1 MGDLEDREAPVTPL
15 AAELVGFTV
24 VSFVAGLLAGLV
36 VRAVR
41 S

>member
-1 MGDLEDREAPVTPL
+1 MEDGPVSAY

-24 VSFVAGLLAGLV
+24 VSFVAGMLAALF
-36 VRAVR
+36 VRMVR

>member
-1 MGDLEDREAPVTPL
+1 MSVY

-36 VRAVR
+36 RR
-41 S
+41 SIG